1 MSEASGCRPVLI
13 GGLHVI
19 VREMTVAQV
28 RQLMDTVTADTLGD
42 ALLGGAL
49 RLHDLSVMSSITTE
63 QIDDMTPSQ
72 LEELAQACREANRH
86 FFEMLGRLEKLLV
99 KP

>member
-1 MSEASGCRPVLI
+1 MSDASGCRPVLV
-13 GGLHVI
+13 GGLHVT

-42 ALLGGAL
+42 ALLGNAL
-49 RLHDLSVMSSITTE
+49 RLHDLTVMSSLTTK

-72 LEELAQACREANRH
+72 LEDLAQVCREANRH
-86 FFEMLGRLEKLLV
+86 FFDMLGRLEKVLV

>member
-1 MSEASGCRPVLI
+1 MSEASGCRIVTI
-13 GGLHVI
+13 GTASI
-19 VREMTVAQV
+19 AVREMTVAQV

-42 ALLGGAL
+42 ALLGNAL
-49 RLHDLSVMSSITTE
+49 RLHDLTVMSSLTTK

-72 LEELAQACREANRH
+72 LEDLAQACREANRH
-86 FFEMLGRLEKLLV
+86 FFDMLGRLEKVLV

>member
-1 MSEASGCRPVLI
+1 MSEASGCRPALI
-13 GGLHVI
+13 GGLHVT

-42 ALLGGAL
+42 ALLGNAL
-49 RLHDLSVMSSITTE
+49 RLHDLSAMSSVTPD
-63 QIDDMTPSQ
+63 QIEGMTPSQ
-72 LEELAQACREANRH
+72 LEELATVCREANRH
-86 FFEMLGRLEKLLV
+86 FFEMLGRLEKVLV

>member
-13 GGLHVI
+13 GGLHVT

-28 RQLMDTVTADTLGD
+28 RQLMDTITADTVGD

-49 RLHDLSVMSSITTE
+49 RLHDLSVMSSVTAE
-63 QIDDMTPSQ
+63 MLDELTPSQ
-72 LEELAQACREANRH
+72 LEELAKVCREANRH
-86 FFEMLGRLEKLLV
+86 FFEMLERLAKVLV
-99 KP
+99 KL